1 MLMTDDTVGRVL
13 GTART
18 DAERAVEKA
27 LGAVTAWSGRH
38 IRYAPVSGGLQNS
51 NWCLTVEGAPSRYFM
66 KIPGAGSE
74 AFIDRAAANQAARL
88 ADSLGIGPGM
98 VLFDAGSGVEVAE
111 FLEHYRACTTGDLT
125 RPELAHQA
133 IALYRTLH
141 SGEPLSLT
149 KTVFD
154 MIDEHLDQV
163 RELGA
168 ALPADTDLILAEYA
182 AARKAL
188 EATGMDLVPCHNDSK
203 PGNFLIG
210 SGAGALPMKMI
221 DFEFASNNDRAYD
234 LAVLVTEMF
243 SGERQTLEL
252 VEAYYGCATR
262 PLTARVQL
270 FTALADLKW
279 GLWGCLQSRLNQA
292 WGFDYHKYGLWK
304 LMRCRMTIGDHRW
317 PAWLEAV

>member
-1 MLMTDDTVGRVL
+1 MTDDTVGRVL

-27 LGAVTAWSGRH
+27 LGAITAWSGRH

-74 AFIDRAAANQAARL
+74 AFIDREVANQAARL

-98 VLFDAGSGVEVAE
+98 VLFDAVSGVEVVE
-111 FLEHYRACTTGDLT
+111 FLEDYRACTTGDLKQ
-125 RPELAHQA
+125 PELAHQV

-141 SGEPLSLT
+141 SGERLPLT

-168 ALPADTDLILAEYA
+168 ALPADTDPILAEYA
-182 AARKAL
+182 AARSAL

-210 SGAGALPMKMI
+210 TGGDALPMKMI

-243 SGERQTLEL
+243 FGERQTLEL

-270 FTALADLKW
+270 FIALADLKW
-279 GLWGCLQSRLNQA
+279 GLWGCLQSRLNPG
-292 WGFDYHKYGLWK
+292 WDFDYRKYGLWK
-304 LMRCRMTIGDHRW
+304 LMRCRMKIADHRW
-317 PAWLEAV
+317 AAWLEAA